1 MADLAG
7 RRVLVT
13 GGSSGIG
20 AGIAEACAADGARV
34 AITGRD
40 EGRLAAVAERT
51 GAVALVADVASR
63 ESTREAVDRAAGE
76 LGGLDALICN
86 AGVMPGS
93 RISEGHVE
101 DWVRTLETNVLGM
114 LYTVDAGL
122 PHLRAAGGGDV
133 LTVGSRSAD
142 RVPGADFAVYAASKA
157 GALRLSDGLRMDLD
171 PADGIR
177 VCFIRVGHVD
187 SEGLGRDVRDPDVR
201 AAIERTKATGLK
213 PRQVGDQ
220 VAHVIGLP
228 RDVNIHELTIVAHGA
243 P

>member
-1 MADLAG
+1 MTDLSG

-20 AGIAEACAADGARV
+20 AGIAEACAALGARV

-40 EGRLAAVAERT
+40 AGRLEAVAART
-51 GAVALVADVASR
+51 GAVPLVADVASR
-63 ESTREAVDRAAGE
+63 ASCAEAVDAAAGA
-76 LGGLDALICN
+76 LDGLDALICN

-93 RISEGHVE
+93 RITAGHHE

-114 LYTVDAGL
+114 LHTIDAGL

-133 LTVGSRSAD
+133 LTVGSRAAD

-157 GALRLSDGLRMDLD
+157 GALRISDGLRMDLD
-171 PADGIR
+171 PADRIR
-177 VCFIRVGHVD
+177 VCFLRVGHVD
-187 SEGLGRDVRDPDVR
+187 SEGLGRDVRDPAVR
-201 AAIERTKATGLK
+201 AAIEATKATGLR
-213 PRQVGDQ
+213 PREVGDQ

-228 RDVNIHELTIVAHGA
+228 HPVAIHELTIVAHGN